1 MATVDITMFFIL
13 LSLFF
18 RFFDCYH
25 NAMML
30 RVVAVGAVLV
40 VDDDNVVFVA
50 DVWEWQMLGLSS
62 PSAIAELVRLDF
74 LISISMDSIA

>member
-1 MATVDITMFFIL
+1 MEQRALLVVD
-13 LSLFF
+13 
-18 RFFDCYH
+18 DE
-25 NAMML
+25 NVVN
-30 RVVAVGAVLV
+30 VVAGVVLV

-50 DVWEWQMLGLSS
+50 DVWEWQMLGLFS

>member
-30 RVVAVGAVLV
+30 RVVAVGVVLV
-40 VDDDNVVFVA
+40 VDV
-50 DVWEWQMLGLSS
+50 ML
-62 PSAIAELVRLDF
+62 F
-74 LISISMDSIA
+74 LLRMFRNGKCWVSFLLPQLQN